1 VKVSQTI
8 ATNDNDN
15 DADADRT
22 TVSFEDSRP
31 RRNPLETEERARNM
45 KLSMKLSWYASIGT
59 ESTRGRGQVPVQIA
73 GSFLAMLLGCATPAT
88 GSGGSAGGEPIRPAL
103 LAGPAPA
110 LAEPTAVS
118 TAGARCTSDGCTC
131 RGPGEDEAEEKSPP
145 LDGSKRFEL
154 RLSAPGGRA
163 SLDLTGIGTIAVS
176 GAGEKCVYVDMPSG
190 GTHDVRL
197 VALESVKGGGVS
209 PILKIAEYGPKG
221 PYWYDVLAVRCGEL
235 NSDDDVRCDR
245 AGADAWAVRARQRK
259 RGRLDPCGSSV
270 ITGLA
275 WETSGGQ
282 AERDGGLFRDFT
294 VRFTMEVKKF
304 ATQFAPGSTECVPK

>member
-1 VKVSQTI
+1 
-8 ATNDNDN
+8 
-15 DADADRT
+15 
-22 TVSFEDSRP
+22 
-31 RRNPLETEERARNM
+31 
-45 KLSMKLSWYASIGT
+45 
-59 ESTRGRGQVPVQIA
+59 
-73 GSFLAMLLGCATPAT
+73 
-88 GSGGSAGGEPIRPAL
+88 
-103 LAGPAPA
+103 
-110 LAEPTAVS
+110 
-118 TAGARCTSDGCTC
+118 
-131 RGPGEDEAEEKSPP
+131 
-145 LDGSKRFEL
+145 
-154 RLSAPGGRA
+154 
-163 SLDLTGIGTIAVS
+163 
-176 GAGEKCVYVDMPSG
+176 
-190 GTHDVRL
+190 L

-245 AGADAWAVRARQRK
+245 AGADAWAARARQRK

-294 VRFTMEVKKF
+294 VRFTLEVKKF